1 MAEQTH
7 TYHDPLFNL
16 NQAYYYSLLIQVD
29 AASFSYA
36 ITYKKQLM
44 ALQTNC
50 SLSELT
56 DPHELA
62 ELFDAN
68 YKKIVVG
75 VPANGFTLLPSAIFN
90 KEYITG
96 YARLLDVKPTE
107 KVLAQRL
114 DVDNHIIYKVDDSV
128 ITAVHKFDLD
138 NVVYLNQ
145 GWITA
150 VAQNNPQ
157 NTDLHLHT
165 ENGKAAFLYFND
177 GKIRFYNTFE
187 FKSEDDL
194 AYYASFVAQELELT
208 PNHIYLKLSG
218 SIEPNDNY
226 GRRLSSFFP
235 DVVWNDLQILELPD
249 EIPAQQI
256 MTLAALS
263 LCGSSEEY

>member
-1 MAEQTH
+1 MAEQIY
-7 TYHDPLFNL
+7 TYQDPLFNL

-44 ALQTNC
+44 VLRTNC
-50 SLSELT
+50 SLTELT
-56 DPHELA
+56 DPQEMA

-75 VPANGFTLLPSAIFN
+75 LPANGFTLIPSAIFN
-90 KEYITG
+90 KEHIAG
-96 YARLLDVKPTE
+96 YARLLDVKPAE
-107 KVLAQRL
+107 KVLAQQL
-114 DVDNHIIYKVDDSV
+114 DDDNHIIYKVDESV

-138 NVVYLNQ
+138 NTVYLNQ

-150 VAQNNPQ
+150 VTQNNPQ
-157 NTDLHLHT
+157 NTDLYLYT

-194 AYYASFVAQELELT
+194 AYYASLVAQELDLA

-218 SIEPNDNY
+218 NIEPNDSY

-235 DVVWNDLQILELPD
+235 DVVLNDLQILELPA
-249 EIPAQQI
+249 EIPSQQI